1 MIVGLGIDVAELE
14 RIERALARHGERFLA
29 KVLTEAEIRGLPA
42 NARNRVSYVAARFA
56 AKEAASKALGTGFSG
71 GITIKDFDVASDES
85 GKPLIRFFRKAEDR
99 AMQLGVTRAH
109 LSITHGRDVA
119 AAVVVLEAP

>member
-1 MIVGLGIDVAELE
+1 MIVGLGIDVAELD

-29 KVLTEAEIRGLPA
+29 KVLTEEEIRGLPA
-42 NARNRVSYVAARFA
+42 LARNRAPYVAARFA

-71 GITIKDFDVASDES
+71 GITIKDFGVASDDG